1 MGLYVNLDRRIIS
14 SAFAGVS
21 LLLTTLLPAMALS
34 APAHHG
40 GAHNASAKTPY
51 ARGYQ
56 QAYAEAY
63 LQGKADFTAN
73 VPRDFE
79 ATRYYQE
86 RQNHYDPPLAQDSQ
100 YRDGFDLGFE
110 LGYSD
115 GYLGRVKSAQIP
127 SRAQLLAARNARQRS
142 IAQAPQSNAPPPNQA
157 PPQYQQ
163 QQQQQQPYV
172 APTQKPAAPDPLD
185 IPNDTEIR
193 LKLTSPIDTRTSHI
207 GDKFTAEVISPA
219 AYESATIYG
228 HISALEHSGRVS
240 GKTTVSLAFDS
251 ITLQDGR
258 SAHLDA
264 QLIKIYESQA
274 VKKVDEEGHVETADR
289 TRDSEVRGAIGAAA
303 GAVIGGIAGGGR
315 GAFVGLILGGAAGVG
330 TVYVEGSKDLILDRG
345 TEMLI
350 RVEQTRRPR
359 GAQ

>member
-1 MGLYVNLDRRIIS
+1 MGLDFNLDRRLLT
-14 SAFAGVS
+14 AALAGVS
-21 LLLTTLLPAMALS
+21 LLLTLLPGIALS
-34 APAHHG
+34 TPPHRGSVH
-40 GAHNASAKTPY
+40 SLTAKTPY

-56 QAYAEAY
+56 PAYAEGY

-86 RQNHYDPPLAQDSQ
+86 RQNHYEPALAQDSQ
-100 YRDGFDLGFE
+100 YRDGFSLGFE
-110 LGYSD
+110 LGYND
-115 GYLGRVKSAQIP
+115 GYLGRLKSP
-127 SRAQLLAARNARQRS
+127 KVPYRAELLAARNARQRS
-142 IAQAPQSNAPPPNQA
+142 IAEAPQSNGPPPNQA

-163 QQQQQQPYV
+163 QQQQQPYA
-172 APTQKPAAPDPLD
+172 APQQRPAAPDPLE

-193 LKLTSPIDTRTSHI
+193 LKLTSPIDTRTNHI

-219 AYESATIYG
+219 AYERATVNG

-258 SAHLDA
+258 SARLDA

-274 VKKVDEEGHVETADR
+274 IKKVDEEGHVETADR

-330 TVYVEGSKDLILDRG
+330 TVYVEGAKDLILDRG

-350 RVEQTRRPR
+350 RVEQTRRSR